1 MGKEYWKGV
10 AGSLSRRGRTR
21 SFDGGAAS
29 HPLSPQM
36 LLLFVI
42 RFSKSR
48 VDWEGRRS
56 ARHGE
61 DGVPL
66 PLLLVVGWV
75 GGCGRW
81 SST

>member
-21 SFDGGAAS
+21 SFDGGTAS
-29 HPLSPQM
+29 LPLFPKCCCSSSSG
-36 LLLFVI
+36 
-42 RFSKSR
+42 FSKLR